1 MFGSARLV
9 IKIRS
14 QKVTI
19 ARSVGVTTSKPRPG
33 SRSVTGFIT
42 SIIFL
47 MRSGSPDKTA
57 RQIPF

>member
-1 MFGSARLV
+1 LFGGARLV

-14 QKVTI
+14 QKETI
-19 ARSVGVTTSKPRPG
+19 ARSVGVTTSKPRLG

-47 MRSGSPDKTA
+47 MRSGNPDKTA
-57 RQIPF
+57 RRIPF